1 MRPRTFLLTI
11 VASLLMIL
19 TGEAIGATPT
29 LTSTFDKVKVRRN
42 RSDSDR
48 RLIDKN
54 ADLTFDDA
62 EQVMTIAYEG
72 QQQKIKY
79 ADVTKVV
86 FDASSH
92 MRGGAA
98 GALIGGVVGA
108 AISAKA
114 VTDYW
119 FYFEYKLAD
128 GKSKPFLM
136 EVYKEESAQLMEKA
150 RTVFGERVS
159 VADYP
164 PGFEID
170 KNALKALQS
179 KHKMDA
185 NKTEHVAPELKPDKA
200 LVVVVCPPLAARYAG
215 GGNQFKLHANDEV
228 VAINK
233 MGTYSI
239 VYLDPGKYRLVSQ
252 SENAHGMDVELEAG
266 KDYYFLQDVWMGT
279 WKGKTTLS
287 QHSKEL
293 VTFEMNG
300 AYHSEWKPK

>member
-1 MRPRTFLLTI
+1 MQPRAFFLATL
-11 VASLLMIL
+11 SGLLMIL
-19 TGEAIGATPT
+19 AGQALGATPT
-29 LTSTFDKVKVRRN
+29 LTNSFDKVKVRRN
-42 RSDSDR
+42 RSESDR

-54 ADLTFDDA
+54 ADLVFDDA
-62 EQVMTIAYEG
+62 EQAMTIAYEG
-72 QQQKIKY
+72 QHAKIKY
-79 ADVTKVV
+79 AEVTKVV
-86 FDASSH
+86 FDTSNH

-98 GALIGGVVGA
+98 GTLIGGMVGA

-128 GKSKPFLM
+128 GKIRPFLM
-136 EVYKEESAQLMEKA
+136 EVYKEESAQLLEKA
-150 RTVFGERVS
+150 KTVFGDRVS
-159 VADYP
+159 VTDYA

-170 KNALKALQS
+170 KNVLKALQT
-179 KHKMDA
+179 KHKMEP
-185 NKTEHVAPELKPDKA
+185 NKAEHVAPELKPDKA
-200 LVVVVCPPLAARYAG
+200 LLVVVCPPLAARYAG
-215 GGNQFKLHANDEV
+215 GGNQFKLHANDEI

-252 SENAHGMDVELEAG
+252 SENAHGMDLEVEAG

-287 QHSKEL
+287 RHSKEL

-300 AYHSEWKPK
+300 AYHSEWKAK